1 MSEAKEGPVLG
12 KCVLS
17 IITYFDRVSTCRI
30 PCVHLSYLIEFRF
43 ISN

>member
-1 MSEAKEGPVLG
+1 MSEAKEGPVLE

-17 IITYFDRVSTCRI
+17 IITYFDRVSTYRI